1 MLHDRVGQEV
11 RLLPLAL
18 MTVIEE
24 GAQLTQFQL
33 VATSPQRLELRL
45 DPGLP
50 DAATAFE
57 RARTALDAFLVQH
70 GLGNV
75 RVLLGRGPPQAH
87 VRSGKLSRC
96 VAAARR

>member
-1 MLHDRVGQEV
+1 V

-45 DPGLP
+45 EAGLP
-50 DAATAFE
+50 DAAVAFE
-57 RARTALDAFLVQH
+57 RARKALSAFLAQH

-75 RVLLGRGPPQAH
+75 RVQRGNVPPRTHA
-87 VRSGKLSRC
+87 RSGKLSRC
-96 VAAARR
+96 LQA